1 MNSPIK
7 HIGFQPK
14 NYKILLIGLGINILG
29 FLLMIGGGSDD
40 LNKFNANELFST
52 VRITIAPMLIIAGY
66 IVILYSIMKKEK
78 APVDKGVKA
87 DVYVLQ
93 AHKTPE
99 KIQAQTPVESNTTPK
114 HTYSKK
120 SKK

>member
-1 MNSPIK
+1 MN
-7 HIGFQPK
+7 
-14 NYKILLIGLGINILG
+14 
-29 FLLMIGGGSDD
+29 D

-78 APVDKGVKA
+78 APVDKGVNV
-87 DVYVLQ
+87 DVLQ
-93 AHKTPE
+93 AQKTPE
-99 KIQAQTPVESNTTPK
+99 KIQVQTPVEPNTTPK